1 MEKSSILELDED
13 WEKLRIRVGMGEA
26 SPVSLTFI
34 LSLGRVV
41 KEEISDDNARLPCF
55 NGRVVS
61 WVRGPAGESLWHCQA
76 PPSLSLCPPPLS
88 CRKLWLFASLPV
100 CLFVCFWPCP
110 VRPSRQGLNLGLPV
124 IAPNRC
130 TARELP
136 SSLPVWRASQLEL
149 LSLLLLEP
157 LMLAAAFFVLF
168 SGLSQAPSPFLLFPL
183 TLISRA
189 SHIPH

>member
-1 MEKSSILELDED
+1 M
-13 WEKLRIRVGMGEA
+13 RVGMGEA

-41 KEEISDDNARLPCF
+41 KEEISDDNAHLPCF

-61 WVRGPAGESLWHCQA
+61 WVRGPARESLWHCQA
-76 PPSLSLCPPPLS
+76 PPSLSLCPPSLS
-88 CRKLWLFASLPV
+88 CWKLWLFASLPV
-100 CLFVCFWPCP
+100 CFFVCFWPCP
-110 VRPSRQGLNLGLPV
+110 VWPSGILVPQRGLNLGLPV
-124 IAPNRC
+124 KAPSPNRC

-157 LMLAAAFFVLF
+157 LTLAAAFFVLF
-168 SGLSQAPSPFLLFPL
+168 SRLSQALSPFLLFSL
-183 TLISRA
+183 TLISYA
-189 SHIPH
+189 SLLH